1 MEKITKL
8 VLPVAGVGERLRPL
22 TLNCPKALI
31 KANGKSVL
39 DYALDETRGTAI
51 NEVILII
58 SPQHRE
64 TFDKYLD
71 DNGSK
76 YSHLTFYFRNQAEA
90 FGNGDALLK
99 AKDILG
105 EEPFVFRFVDD
116 LLVSKKSVLNSLSD
130 FYTKYRSPIFILER
144 IPRENVFRYGVVA
157 IEEEDLTDRIF
168 KIIKFVEKPK
178 IEEAPSN
185 LIFIGGGVMTSEII
199 DGLMKLQNRAREVKD
214 GLPIT
219 DAFISYLKN
228 GGEIYGWEFPGKRLD
243 CGTLDGLK
251 AAEKYLAEIK

>member
-1 MEKITKL
+1 MKKITKL

-22 TLNCPKALI
+22 TLSCPKALI

-39 DYALDETRGTAI
+39 DYALDETRGTDI
-51 NEVILII
+51 NEIVLII

-64 TFDKYLD
+64 DFDKYLN
-71 DNGSK
+71 DNRSK

-105 EEPFVFRFVDD
+105 KEPFIFRFVDD
-116 LLVSKKSVLNSLSD
+116 LLVSEKPVLNSLSD
-130 FYTKYRSPIFILER
+130 FYNKYQSPIFILER
-144 IPRENVFRYGVVA
+144 IPKDSVFRYGVVA
-157 IEEEDLTDRIF
+157 IEEENLADGIF
-168 KIIKFVEKPK
+168 KITKFVEKPK
-178 IEEAPSN
+178 VEEAPSN

-199 DGLMKLQNRAREVKD
+199 EGLMELQNKTREIKD

-219 DAFISYLKN
+219 DAFVSYLES
-228 GGEIYGWEFPGKRLD
+228 GGKIYGWEFPGKRLD

-251 AAEKYLAEIK
+251 EAEEFLIEIN